1 MIEVTFKGKS
11 RGLSDLASGQG
22 RDGWMDVKVLS
33 SALDFGRDSLLYSHV
48 LIYLFLSCL
57 AVILQWLSVFHS
69 SSMFQKNSDCRD
81 VETCQ

>member
-48 LIYLFLSCL
+48 LIYFISVLSRCKFY
-57 AVILQWLSVFHS
+57 SG
-69 SSMFQKNSDCRD
+69 
-81 VETCQ
+81 

>member
-48 LIYLFLSCL
+48 LIYFIFVLSRCK
-57 AVILQWLSVFHS
+57 F
-69 SSMFQKNSDCRD
+69 NSG
-81 VETCQ
+81 

>member
-48 LIYLFLSCL
+48 LIYFIFVLSRCKFY
-57 AVILQWLSVFHS
+57 SG
-69 SSMFQKNSDCRD
+69 
-81 VETCQ
+81 